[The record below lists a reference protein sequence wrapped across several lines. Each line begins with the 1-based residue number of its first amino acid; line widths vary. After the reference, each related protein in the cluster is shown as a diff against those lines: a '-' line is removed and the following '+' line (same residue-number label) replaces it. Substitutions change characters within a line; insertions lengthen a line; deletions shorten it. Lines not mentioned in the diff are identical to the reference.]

1 LIFDPMIKRGVQGTE
16 LFIGDMQRACHR
28 ISVRLQDA
36 SAEWNVVAG
45 EIIRFDS
52 PQDDERPWHCN
63 ALHAVLVMAMASE

>member
-1 LIFDPMIKRGVQGTE
+1 LRIENCAESELGRRGG
-16 LFIGDMQRACHR
+16 APC
-28 ISVRLQDA
+28 LQDA